1 MQANARIAKVFFDI
15 TSPLLNCCVLNCC
28 VVTFLSYLRSFVLF
42 IFLKNIIYFIITY
55 FSTKE
60 NEKILIILNK
70 MNS

>member
-15 TSPLLNCCVLNCC
+15 TSPLLNCC

-60 NEKILIILNK
+60 NEKNTY
-70 MNS
+70 NFE